1 MHFASLFQLFIKR
14 LLVETVLKI
23 NNLSKNYGNIQAV
36 KNVSFEIKKGEVY
49 GILGPNGS
57 GKTTTLAVVLGI
69 LQANAGNFQ
78 WFGEPLSK
86 HTRRRIG
93 SLVETPNFYPYLT
106 LWENLKIVAKIKD
119 APEDDINYAL
129 GVANLL
135 KRKHTNFGY
144 LSLGMKQ
151 RMSMASV
158 LIGNPEVL
166 VLDEPTNGL
175 DPEGFAEVRHIIQ
188 TQAKEGKTII
198 LASHILDEVEKVCSH
213 AAILKSG
220 ELIANGKVGELLST
234 EETVYVQ
241 AEKLDEL
248 MKLLN
253 DSEIASKTYMSDED
267 LAVVLHSNY
276 KSADLSKFCYEQG
289 FSLSKIV
296 VKKQSLEDQFLQLV
310 K

>member
-1 MHFASLFQLFIKR
+1 
-14 LLVETVLKI
+14 VETVLTI

-36 KNVSFEIKKGEVY
+36 KDVSIEIKKGEVY

-69 LQANAGNFQ
+69 LQANGGDFQ

-234 EETVYVQ
+234 EETVFVQ
-241 AEKLDEL
+241 TEKQDEL

-253 DSEIASKTYMSDED
+253 ESDMATKTYLSDED
-267 LAVVLHSNY
+267 LAVVLNSKY
-276 KSADLSKFCYEQG
+276 KSTDLSKFCFEKGYP
-289 FSLSKIV
+289 LSKIV

>member
-1 MHFASLFQLFIKR
+1 
-14 LLVETVLKI
+14 VEKVLQI
-23 NNLSKNYGNIQAV
+23 NDLSKNYGRIQAV
-36 KNVSFEIKKGEVY
+36 KNVSFTVNKGEVY

-69 LQANAGNFQ
+69 LNANGGSYQ
-78 WFGEPLSK
+78 WFNEPFTKLA
-86 HTRRRIG
+86 RRRIG
-93 SLVETPNFYPYLT
+93 SLIETPNFYPYLT

-119 APEDDINYAL
+119 APDEDINHAL

-135 KRKHTNFGY
+135 KRKHTNFGH

-151 RMSMASV
+151 RMSMAAV

-175 DPEGFAEVRHIIQ
+175 DPEGFAEVRNIIQ
-188 TQAKEGKTII
+188 SQANQGKTII
-198 LASHILDEVEKVCSH
+198 IASHILDEVEKVCSH
-213 AAILKSG
+213 VAILKSG

-234 EETVYVQ
+234 EETVYIQ
-241 AEKLDEL
+241 SERMEEL
-248 MKLLN
+248 IEVLN
-253 DSEIASKTYMSDED
+253 NSDLTSKVYKVEND
-267 LAVVLHSNY
+267 LAIVLNVNY
-276 KSADLSKFCYEQG
+276 KSADLSKFCFEKG
-289 FSLSKIV
+289 FPLSKIV

>member
-1 MHFASLFQLFIKR
+1 MEKILQIK
-14 LLVETVLKI
+14 
-23 NNLSKNYGNIQAV
+23 NLSKNYGNIQAIRD
-36 KNVSFEIKKGEVY
+36 VSFEVNKGEVY

-69 LQANAGNFQ
+69 LNANGGSYQ
-78 WFGEPLSK
+78 WFDEPFTKLA
-86 HTRRRIG
+86 RRRIG
-93 SLVETPNFYPYLT
+93 SLIETPNFYPYLT

-135 KRKHTNFGY
+135 KRKHTNFGH

-151 RMSMASV
+151 RMSMAAV

-175 DPEGFAEVRHIIQ
+175 DPEGFAEVRNIIQ
-188 TQAKEGKTII
+188 SQASQGKTII

-213 AAILKSG
+213 VAILKSG
-220 ELIANGKVGELLST
+220 QLIANGRVGELLSS
-234 EETVYVQ
+234 EETVFIQ
-241 AEKLDEL
+241 CEQMDEL
-248 MKLLN
+248 IDVLN
-253 DSEIASKTYMSDED
+253 NCPIANKVYKVDND
-267 LAVVLHSNY
+267 LAVILNASY
-276 KSADLSKFCYEQG
+276 KSADLSKFCFEKG
-289 FSLSKIV
+289 FLLSKIV

>member
-1 MHFASLFQLFIKR
+1 M
-14 LLVETVLKI
+14 ETVLKI

-36 KNVSFEIKKGEVY
+36 KEVSFEIKKGEVY

-69 LQANAGNFQ
+69 LQANGGSFQ

-86 HTRRRIG
+86 YTRRRIG

-234 EETVYVQ
+234 EETVFVQ
-241 AEKLDEL
+241 TENQEEL
-248 MKLLN
+248 LKLLN
-253 DSEIASKTYMSDED
+253 ESDIATKTYRSDED
-267 LAVVLHSNY
+267 LAVVLNSKY
-276 KSADLSKFCYEQG
+276 KSTDLSKFCFEKGYP
-289 FSLSKIV
+289 LSKIV

>member
-1 MHFASLFQLFIKR
+1 M
-14 LLVETVLKI
+14 
-23 NNLSKNYGNIQAV
+23 QAV
-36 KNVSFEIKKGEVY
+36 KDVSFTVNQGEVY

-69 LQANAGNFQ
+69 LNANGGDYQ
-78 WFGEPLSK
+78 WFDEPFTKLA
-86 HTRRRIG
+86 RRRIG
-93 SLVETPNFYPYLT
+93 SLIETPNFYPYLS

-119 APEDDINYAL
+119 APESDINYAL

-135 KRKHTNFGY
+135 KRKHTNFGH

-175 DPEGFAEVRHIIQ
+175 DPEGFAEVRNIIQ
-188 TQAKEGKTII
+188 SQAKEGKTII

-213 AAILKSG
+213 VAILKSG
-220 ELIANGKVGELLST
+220 DLIANGRVGELLSSD
-234 EETVYVQ
+234 ETVHIQ
-241 AEKLDEL
+241 AENMEAL
-248 MKLLN
+248 
-253 DSEIASKTYMSDED
+253 
-267 LAVVLHSNY
+267 LAVLKESAIV
-276 KSADLSKFCYEQG
+276 KSAKITDDEIVVVLESDVKSTDLSKLCFEKG
-289 FSLSKIV
+289 HSLSKIV

-310 K
+310 KK

>member
-1 MHFASLFQLFIKR
+1 
-14 LLVETVLKI
+14 VERILQI
-23 NNLSKNYGNIQAV
+23 SNLSKNYGNIQAV
-36 KNVSFEIKKGEVY
+36 RDVSFEVKRGEVY

-69 LQANAGNFQ
+69 LNANGGSYQ
-78 WFGEPLSK
+78 WFDEPFTKLA
-86 HTRRRIG
+86 RRRIG
-93 SLVETPNFYPYLT
+93 SLIETPNFYPYLS

-119 APEDDINYAL
+119 APEDDINHAL

-135 KRKHTNFGY
+135 KRKHTNFGH

-151 RMSMASV
+151 RMSMAAV

-175 DPEGFAEVRHIIQ
+175 DPEGFAEVRNIIQ
-188 TQAKEGKTII
+188 SQANQGKTII
-198 LASHILDEVEKVCSH
+198 LASHVLDEVEKVCSH
-213 AAILKSG
+213 VAILKSG
-220 ELIANGKVGELLST
+220 ELIANGKVGELLSA

-241 AEKLDEL
+241 SERMDEL
-248 MKLLN
+248 MEVLN
-253 DSEIASKTYMSDED
+253 SSELTRKVNKVEDD
-267 LAVVLHSNY
+267 LAIVLNTNY
-276 KSADLSKFCYEQG
+276 KSADLSKFCFEKG

>member
-1 MHFASLFQLFIKR
+1 MEK
-14 LLVETVLKI
+14 VLSI

-36 KNVSFEIKKGEVY
+36 KNVSFEIRKGEVY

-69 LQANAGNFQ
+69 LQANGGDFQ
-78 WFGEPLSK
+78 WFEQPFGK
-86 HTRRRIG
+86 HVRRRIG

-106 LWENLKIVAKIKD
+106 LWENLRIIAEIKD
-119 APEDDINYAL
+119 APDKDINYAL

-135 KRKHTNFGY
+135 KRKHTNFGH

-151 RMSMASV
+151 RMSMAAV

-213 AAILKSG
+213 VAILKSG
-220 ELIANGKVGELLST
+220 ELIANGKVGELLSA
-234 EETVYVQ
+234 EEIVYVQ
-241 AEKLDEL
+241 TEKLNEL
-248 MKLLN
+248 KNLLST
-253 DSEIASKTYMSDED
+253 SEMVAKTYFDGED
-267 LAVVLHSNY
+267 LAVVLDSKF
-276 KSADLSKFCYEQG
+276 KSADLSKLCFEKGYP
-289 FSLSKIV
+289 LSKII

>member
-1 MHFASLFQLFIKR
+1 M
-14 LLVETVLKI
+14 
-23 NNLSKNYGNIQAV
+23 
-36 KNVSFEIKKGEVY
+36 
-49 GILGPNGS
+49 
-57 GKTTTLAVVLGI
+57 
-69 LQANAGNFQ
+69 
-78 WFGEPLSK
+78 
-86 HTRRRIG
+86 RR
-93 SLVETPNFYPYLT
+93 
-106 LWENLKIVAKIKD
+106 K
-119 APEDDINYAL
+119 
-129 GVANLL
+129 
-135 KRKHTNFGY
+135 NFGY

-220 ELIANGKVGELLST
+220 ELIANGKVGELLSA
-234 EETVYVQ
+234 EETVFVQ
-241 AEKLDEL
+241 TEKQDEL

-253 DSEIASKTYMSDED
+253 ESDMATKTYLSDED
-267 LAVVLHSNY
+267 LAVVLNSKY
-276 KSADLSKFCYEQG
+276 KSTDLSKFCFEKGYP
-289 FSLSKIV
+289 LSKIV

>member
-1 MHFASLFQLFIKR
+1 M
-14 LLVETVLKI
+14 ETVLKI

-69 LQANAGNFQ
+69 LQANGGSFQ

-234 EETVYVQ
+234 EETVFVQ
-241 AEKLDEL
+241 ADRLDEL
-248 MKLLN
+248 MTLLN
-253 DSEIASKTYMSDED
+253 ESDIANKTYMSDED
-267 LAVVLHSNY
+267 LAVVLDSKY
-276 KSADLSKFCYEQG
+276 KSADLSKFCFEKGYP
-289 FSLSKIV
+289 LSKIV

>member
-1 MHFASLFQLFIKR
+1 M
-14 LLVETVLKI
+14 ETILKI
-23 NNLSKNYGNIQAV
+23 NNLSKNYGNIRAIRD
-36 KNVSFEIKKGEVY
+36 VSFEVKKGEVY

-69 LQANAGNFQ
+69 LQANSGDFQ
-78 WFGEPLSK
+78 WFEEPFTK
-86 HTRRRIG
+86 QIRRRIG

-106 LWENLKIVAKIKD
+106 LWENLKIVAKIKN

-135 KRKHTNFGY
+135 KRKHTSFGH

-188 TQAKEGKTII
+188 SQAQEGKTII

-234 EETVYVQ
+234 DETVYIH
-241 AEKLDEL
+241 AENLDEL
-248 MKLLN
+248 MAIIQ
-253 DSEIASKTYMSDED
+253 DSDLATNVYKEEED
-267 LAVVLHSNY
+267 LAVVLKSIY
-276 KSADLSKFCYEQG
+276 KSTDLSKFCYEKG
-289 FSLSKIV
+289 YPLSKIV

>member
-1 MHFASLFQLFIKR
+1 M
-14 LLVETVLKI
+14 ETILEI
-23 NNLSKNYGNIQAV
+23 NNLSKNYGNIRAIRD
-36 KNVSFEIKKGEVY
+36 VSFEVKKGEVY

-69 LQANAGNFQ
+69 LQANGGNFQ
-78 WFGEPLSK
+78 WFEEPFTK
-86 HTRRRIG
+86 QIRRRIG

-135 KRKHTNFGY
+135 KRKHTNFGH

-188 TQAKEGKTII
+188 SQAKEGKTII

-213 AAILKSG
+213 VAILKSG
-220 ELIANGKVGELLST
+220 ELIANGKVGELLSAD
-234 EETVYVQ
+234 ETVYIHS
-241 AEKLDEL
+241 ENLDEL
-248 MKLLN
+248 MALIQ
-253 DSEIASKTYMSDED
+253 DSDLATNVYKEEED
-267 LAVVLHSNY
+267 LAVVLKSTY
-276 KSADLSKFCYEQG
+276 KSSDLSKFCYEKG
-289 FSLSKIV
+289 YPLSKIV

>member
-1 MHFASLFQLFIKR
+1 M
-14 LLVETVLKI
+14 ETILEI
-23 NNLSKNYGNIQAV
+23 NNLSKNYGNIRAIRD
-36 KNVSFEIKKGEVY
+36 VSFEVKKGEVY

-69 LQANAGNFQ
+69 LQANGGNFQ
-78 WFGEPLSK
+78 WFEEPFTK
-86 HTRRRIG
+86 QIRRRIG

-135 KRKHTNFGY
+135 KRKHTNFGH

-188 TQAKEGKTII
+188 SQAKEGKTII

-213 AAILKSG
+213 VAILKSG
-220 ELIANGKVGELLST
+220 ELIANGKVGELLSAD
-234 EETVYVQ
+234 ETVYIH
-241 AEKLDEL
+241 AENLDEL
-248 MKLLN
+248 MALIQ
-253 DSEIASKTYMSDED
+253 DSDLATNVYKEEED
-267 LAVVLHSNY
+267 LAVVLKSTY
-276 KSADLSKFCYEQG
+276 KSTDLSKFCYEKG
-289 FSLSKIV
+289 YPLSKIV

>member
-1 MHFASLFQLFIKR
+1 MEK
-14 LLVETVLKI
+14 VLQI
-23 NNLSKNYGNIQAV
+23 NDLSKNYGRIQAV
-36 KNVSFEIKKGEVY
+36 KNVSFTVNKGEVY

-69 LQANAGNFQ
+69 LNANGGSYQ
-78 WFGEPLSK
+78 WFDEPFTKLA
-86 HTRRRIG
+86 RRRIG
-93 SLVETPNFYPYLT
+93 SLIETPNFYPYLT

-119 APEDDINYAL
+119 APDEDINHAL

-135 KRKHTNFGY
+135 KRKHTNFGH

-151 RMSMASV
+151 RMSMAAV

-175 DPEGFAEVRHIIQ
+175 DPEGFAEVRNIIQ
-188 TQAKEGKTII
+188 SQANQGKTII
-198 LASHILDEVEKVCSH
+198 IASHILDEVEKVCSH
-213 AAILKSG
+213 VAILKSG

-234 EETVYVQ
+234 EETVYIQ
-241 AEKLDEL
+241 SERMEEL
-248 MKLLN
+248 IEVLN
-253 DSEIASKTYMSDED
+253 NSDLTSKVYKVEND
-267 LAVVLHSNY
+267 LAIVLNVNY
-276 KSADLSKFCYEQG
+276 KSADLSKFCFEKG
-289 FSLSKIV
+289 FPLSKIV

>member
-1 MHFASLFQLFIKR
+1 VEKILQIK
-14 LLVETVLKI
+14 
-23 NNLSKNYGNIQAV
+23 NLSKHYGNIQAV
-36 KNVSFEIKKGEVY
+36 RDVSFDVNKGEVY

-69 LQANAGNFQ
+69 LNANGGSYQ
-78 WFGEPLSK
+78 WFDEPFTKLA
-86 HTRRRIG
+86 RRRIG
-93 SLVETPNFYPYLT
+93 SLIETPNFYPYLT

-135 KRKHTNFGY
+135 KRKHTNFGH

-151 RMSMASV
+151 RMSMAAV

-175 DPEGFAEVRHIIQ
+175 DPEGFAEVRNIIQ
-188 TQAKEGKTII
+188 SQASQGKTII

-213 AAILKSG
+213 VAILKSG
-220 ELIANGKVGELLST
+220 ELIANGRVGELLSA
-234 EETVYVQ
+234 EETVFIQ
-241 AEKLDEL
+241 CEQMDEL
-248 MKLLN
+248 IDVLN
-253 DSEIASKTYMSDED
+253 NSPIANKVYKVDND
-267 LAVVLHSNY
+267 LAIVLNASY
-276 KSADLSKFCYEQG
+276 KSADLSRFCFEKG
-289 FSLSKIV
+289 FPLSKIV